1 MQGKLVST
9 IDVGSIKISAS
20 LGKAL
25 ESEEFD
31 VLSVVSVPSKGVKKG
46 FIVDKEKCK
55 ESFKEVIEV

>member
-31 VLSVVSVPSKGVKKG
+31 VLSVVSVPSKGVKK
-46 FIVDKEKCK
+46 D
-55 ESFKEVIEV
+55 